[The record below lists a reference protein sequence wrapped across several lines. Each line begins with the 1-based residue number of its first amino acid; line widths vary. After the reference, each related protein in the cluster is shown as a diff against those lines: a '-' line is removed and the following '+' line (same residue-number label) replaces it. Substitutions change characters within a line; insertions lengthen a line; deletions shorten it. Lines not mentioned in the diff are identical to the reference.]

1 MIKNILLMVLGIFL
15 YSSSML
21 AATQDVAA
29 KINGIDI
36 RTVNF
41 TVRPA
46 LRDKVII
53 TLSGSPITLS
63 GCNKSEVFF
72 DAFDTMLPYYFALLI
87 SAKETKKE
95 VHFRI
100 DNQIKADSICGVQ
113 IVKLL

>member
-1 MIKNILLMVLGIFL
+1 MVFGILLC
-15 YSSSML
+15 SSSVS
-21 AATQDVAA
+21 AATQDFAA
-29 KINGIDI
+29 QITGIDI

-41 TVRPA
+41 TLRPA

-72 DAFDTMLPYYFALLI
+72 DAFDTMLPYYFSLLI

-95 VHFRI
+95 VYFRI
-100 DNQIKADSICGVQ
+100 DNKIKAESICGVQ